1 MECLE
6 QDLAADLG
14 KPASLS
20 EKPERRNALLMR
32 PVINDVYELYLSRL
46 ATLTCPLRLPAQERG
61 PRPTDTA
68 SLLCT
73 PAISGHP

>member
-46 ATLTCPLRLPAQERG
+46 ATLTCPLRLPA
-61 PRPTDTA
+61 
-68 SLLCT
+68 
-73 PAISGHP
+73 